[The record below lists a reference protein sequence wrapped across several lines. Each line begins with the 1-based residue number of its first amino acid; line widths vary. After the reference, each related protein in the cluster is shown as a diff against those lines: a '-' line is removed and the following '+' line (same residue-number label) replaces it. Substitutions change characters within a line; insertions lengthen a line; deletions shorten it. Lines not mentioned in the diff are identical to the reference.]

1 MRIGL
6 LTFLDVANFGANLQA
21 SSTYYY
27 LKNMGH
33 EVIAIR
39 YESYKTVAEKTLS
52 RLKRKLLGQPLSV
65 QGQAHHEYVM
75 TMLENQTKSL
85 HTNRQVAAAIKEYK
99 LDGVIIGSDAVAQ
112 HWPICSTWQFKMKR
126 PFWIEPLQAERRFP
140 NPFWGIGFADKVPTA
155 MMSVSSQNSK
165 YYSFRK
171 FTLRRM
177 AKQLRLMKY
186 ISVRDAWTKEMM
198 LHADSSLDIAVTPD
212 PVFALNQNLKQF
224 IPSEEQIRG
233 KYSLPKHY
241 VLIGLRS
248 QVYTC
253 DELSELNELFKKEG
267 KECVAFNIDGVYNYT
282 HPFNYTIP
290 LPLSPLDWFALI
302 KYASAYIGSNM
313 HPIVSS
319 LTNAV
324 PCVSLDNWGIV
335 DFWGR
340 RIEGKSSKVYD
351 VLSQY
356 GLSDYWIPI
365 KQGRCEATIDKLVAL
380 IDSFPAVEVRRTSEK
395 RLYKYNNMMD
405 EILQSIQEVY
415 HIC

>member
-1 MRIGL
+1 MCIPFVTYPIGDSFAAISGHTSPNSSLDTAPCNL
-6 LTFLDVANFGANLQA
+6 LTPFFFPAIFNANIPMLNPGSR
-21 SSTYYY
+21 SSHGFIPSF
-27 LKNMGH
+27 KN
-33 EVIAIR
+33 
-39 YESYKTVAEKTLS
+39 
-52 RLKRKLLGQPLSV
+52 
-65 QGQAHHEYVM
+65 
-75 TMLENQTKSL
+75 
-85 HTNRQVAAAIKEYK
+85 
-99 LDGVIIGSDAVAQ
+99 
-112 HWPICSTWQFKMKR
+112 
-126 PFWIEPLQAERRFP
+126 
-140 NPFWGIGFADKVPTA
+140 
-155 MMSVSSQNSK
+155 
-165 YYSFRK
+165 
-171 FTLRRM
+171 
-177 AKQLRLMKY
+177 
-186 ISVRDAWTKEMM
+186 
-198 LHADSSLDIAVTPD
+198 SSLDIAITPD
-212 PVFALNQNLKQF
+212 PVFALNQNLKQY
-224 IPSEEQIRG
+224 IPSEEQIRS
-233 KYSLPKHY
+233 KYSLPAHY

-253 DELSELNELFKKEG
+253 DELSQLNELFKKEG

-340 RIEGKSSKVYD
+340 RKEGKSSKVYD

-380 IDSFPAVEVRRTSEK
+380 IDSFPVVEVRRTSEK
-395 RLYKYNNMMD
+395 RLYKYNNMLD
-405 EILQSIQEVY
+405 EILQSIQEVN